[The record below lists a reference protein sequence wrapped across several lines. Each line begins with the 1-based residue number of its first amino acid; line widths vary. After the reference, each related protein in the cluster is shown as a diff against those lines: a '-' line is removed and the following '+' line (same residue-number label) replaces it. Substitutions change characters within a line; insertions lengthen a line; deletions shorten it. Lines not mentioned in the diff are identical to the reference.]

1 MPEVHRR
8 QRNALKGDIQRMVDR
23 VEKAN
28 STTSKQEFIRSL
40 EQMKSWLSRIE
51 KRRTEHTDN
60 VQELKVAKNLAQPK
74 DGTFQKRFTDLG
86 LSGMSCR
93 QIKYQEVGPIC
104 QRQGCRKCRFNC
116 VCCNPERES
125 QE

>member
-1 MPEVHRR
+1 
-8 QRNALKGDIQRMVDR
+8 MVDR

-28 STTSKQEFIRSL
+28 STTSRQEFIRSL
-40 EQMKSWLSRIE
+40 EKMKSWLNRIE

-60 VQELKVAKNLAQPK
+60 VQELKVALDLPESIKDIKNQLGCKKLAQRK

-93 QIKYQEVGPIC
+93 QIKYQEVRPTC
-104 QRQGCRKCRFNC
+104 QRQDCRKCRFSC